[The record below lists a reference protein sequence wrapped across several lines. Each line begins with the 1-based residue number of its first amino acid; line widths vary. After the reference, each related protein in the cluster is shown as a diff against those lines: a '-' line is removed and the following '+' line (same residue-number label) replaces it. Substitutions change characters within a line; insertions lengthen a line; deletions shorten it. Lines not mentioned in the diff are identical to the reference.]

1 MARVVVPWGAA
12 VIYGATPTPNPSPH
26 RGGEA
31 IAALSRADFALMPAV
46 RASTDATWLL
56 IGLPLALVAWLA
68 LVPLGFLIW
77 QSFLTPQTATAP
89 ARFTLDNFRAAYLS
103 PETLRL
109 FLNSVEFAIGAAAL
123 SLGLGTALAWMNE
136 RTNTPFKKLF
146 FGLSIVPL
154 VIPSILFTVA
164 WIMLASPK
172 IGIINKALQGLSG
185 SDAVFVDIY
194 TIAGMI
200 FVDGLHYS
208 PMAFLLMTAAF
219 RAMDPSLEES
229 ALMSGASV
237 PQVAC
242 RITLQL
248 AWPAAAG
255 ALLIL
260 LVRAIESFEV
270 PALLGLPVGIEVY
283 TSSIYQA
290 IHQYPSRV
298 GLASAYA
305 VTLLLMT
312 SVGIYLHSRLSSQ
325 GARFATVTGK
335 GFRPR
340 TIDLGGWRYVT
351 ATLFMLYFVVIVLL
365 PFLVLVWSS
374 LQRFYSAP
382 SWAALSRLT
391 LASYRSVLD
400 YPGFLDIVRNSL
412 LLAFASATIVMLL
425 AAVMSWIVVRSRVPG
440 RWLIDNLASL
450 PLVFPGLVLGL
461 AIMVCYLTL
470 DIGVYGT
477 LWILLIAYV
486 TRFLPYG
493 MRYSSASMLQIHK
506 ELEESAAMSGAS
518 FGMAF
523 RRVVL
528 PLLKPG
534 LLAGW
539 IYVLIVSIRELSSS
553 ILLYGPG
560 SEVVSVM
567 IWELWQ
573 NGQYVELSAL
583 GVMLIVLLLG
593 LVMLAQLAGK
603 RLGVAEA

>member
-1 MARVVVPWGAA
+1 MRRVVVPWGSA
-12 VIYGATPTPNPSPH
+12 VMYGATPTPNPSPH

-31 IAALSRADFALMPAV
+31 IAALSRADFALMPAA
-46 RASTDATWLL
+46 RPSTDATWLL

-312 SVGIYLHSRLSSQ
+312 SIGIYLHSRLSSQ

-351 ATLFMLYFVVIVLL
+351 AALFMLYFVVIVLL

-470 DIGVYGT
+470 DIGIYGT